1 MGKRKNVTVVGATEV
16 RAWAAE
22 TSHPDLKQPREGE
35 SAARGR
41 MSQRLIADYEAATG
55 NRYEAGHRPVQT
67 FEVPVTKFDS
77 KGRKRTRKVV
87 KSRAE
92 VLEAAG
98 LATNHKGVVSKAAL
112 EAASVALS
120 DPAPTS
126 A

>member
-1 MGKRKNVTVVGATEV
+1 MGRKTTKTVVGATEV
-16 RAWAAE
+16 RTWAAE
-22 TSHPDLKQPREGE
+22 TGHPDLKAPREGE

-41 MSQRLIADYEAATG
+41 MSQRLIADFEAATG
-55 NRYEAGHRPVQT
+55 NVYQAGHRPVQT
-67 FEVPVTKFDS
+67 FEVTVTKRDS
-77 KGRKRTRKVV
+77 KGRKRSRKVT

-120 DPAPTS
+120 DPEPAD